1 MKSDKQKKA
10 FKIYSKGLK
19 KLIYIVL
26 EKERPSDKLFDD
38 IEFTKNRCAEMI
50 NSVTNFYSKKKTE
63 ELNNQ
68 TIIDANNIIAEYL
81 LDMSTKIDGFIPDED
96 KVGKCAVIIAKLNYK
111 ISNL

>member
-1 MKSDKQKKA
+1 MKSDKKQKA
-10 FKIYSKGLK
+10 FKIYNKGLK

-38 IEFTKNRCAEMI
+38 IEFTKNKCAEMI
-50 NSVTNFYSKKKTE
+50 NSVTSFYSKKKFE
-63 ELNNQ
+63 ELNKQ

-81 LDMSTKIDGFIPDED
+81 LDMSTKIDCFIPDED